1 MKKRGFTLIEL
12 MIVVAIIGI
21 LAAIAIPDFLK
32 FQAKARQSE
41 AKTNLASIATS
52 EIAYF
57 AEHNNWGTTFN
68 RIGWA
73 PQGAAKYKYTLLTQA
88 IAVYCAPPTGL
99 DADCFWGDTL
109 CNNGTAG
116 CTAACPD
123 TATDGAQGVDPVT
136 GFTALAKGNVDSD
149 TTLDCWWI
157 NREKTPHNSQN
168 DVNLD

>member
-57 AEHNNWGTTFN
+57 AEHNNWGRTFG
-68 RIGWA
+68 RVGWA

-88 IAVYCAPPTGL
+88 IGTYCKDQAI
-99 DADCFWGDTL
+99 DVDCFWGDTN
-109 CNNGTAG
+109 CNNAG
-116 CTAACPD
+116 ACTACDDP
-123 TATDGAQGVDPVT
+123 AQGVDPVK

-149 TTLDCWWI
+149 TIVDCWWI
-157 NREKTPHNSQN
+157 NREKTPKNSRN
-168 DVNLD
+168 DVNLE